1 MNRTTEDRIFDKY
14 GPRLNTD
21 DLAEV
26 LGYKTAQIVR
36 KEICAKKFPI
46 PTFKAKPGR
55 RAPRFADYRAVAKH
69 LDETSA
75 SAEPVSPRPGAYNAP
90 KSASP
95 SSR

>member
-1 MNRTTEDRIFDKY
+1 MKTTEDRLFEKY
-14 GPRLNTD
+14 GPRLSTD

-26 LGYKTAQIVR
+26 LRTSTQNIR
-36 KEICAKKFPI
+36 KDICRAKFPI

-69 LDETSA
+69 IDETSA
-75 SAEPVSPRPGAYNAP
+75 SAVLASPRPDAYISP